1 MDSTCRIVGWKLE
14 VADRYA
20 RESVKSFESNV
31 LAEGNTIED
40 CAKSSNPKFVSVNRP
55 SKAGAMQKERGEC
68 GKPAELLSVLSPKK
82 CGPELTA
89 PHP

>member
-20 RESVKSFESNV
+20 RESIKSFESNV
-31 LAEGNTIED
+31 LAEGDTIED
-40 CAKSSNPKFVSVNRP
+40 CAKSGNPKFVGVNRP

-68 GKPAELLSVLSPKK
+68 GKPTESLSVLSRKK

-89 PHP
+89 PHL